1 MATDIAELA
10 DAGQEIRKI
19 PVSISSD
26 IIRLFSEGLYRSPH
40 KAIEEL
46 VSNAYDAD
54 AKQVHILLP
63 ERSEDKE
70 NHLAPLWVID
80 DGHGMDV
87 SGFRQLWRVADSN
100 KNKIVSTP
108 NRRAPI
114 GQFGIGKLAAY
125 VLAWKLMH
133 LSRVGDKFLLTVM
146 NFRDVTK
153 RQYEVVDDVKISL
166 REIDESTARNH
177 LAEIELRDPHAWELM
192 FDEKKSSPTWTAAAL
207 SDFKDLYNKLSSG
220 TLRWVLSTGL
230 PLHSDFVMSING
242 NRVIS
247 SKENLAEIKKIDF
260 CENLSGIGE
269 VKGTAR
275 IHEKQLTTGK
285 SDQVGRSHGFFV
297 RVRDR
302 VINLEDELFGIQ
314 QPNHAAWSR
323 FALELNAEG
332 LRDHLLSSREG
343 VRDSEHI
350 HEFRE
355 YLLKKFNECRAAFDE
370 WNRKENDQLDI
381 ASLLSDHP
389 SFHVIEPLLRSVR
402 DTVEVGSDSFYIG
415 IPQEV
420 EKENQPQW
428 LITYESEVAEKPFDK
443 TEFVKY
449 GPNAPALRYDPATR
463 NLLVNSEHPFVDKLT
478 NGDKHRNPAKLF
490 AFSEVLL
497 EGQLQDQGIDRA
509 LTASFMADRDR
520 VLRLT
525 AGAGDAPP
533 TAKEVLRRLEIA
545 NQHRTALERA
555 VGAAFK
561 ILGFKYQKEGGSAS
575 GPDGV
580 LCARLGL
587 HNEVPAD
594 YKLVYDTKQTNHS
607 SIPADKVDFASL
619 EDFRKQNKAQ
629 FGFFVAIEYQ
639 AEEDLQGALN
649 RRINS
654 DVGRYLTLLKIEHL
668 KRLVLLHFHHG
679 ITLMELRSLFEC
691 AHTVPEVN
699 DWIDSLRDRLLQ
711 QGEIPLRVLFEG
723 LEEAKK
729 DRLATPNIYT
739 VRAKIPELEKFKP
752 ERLIAR
758 LQAVEE
764 IVGNRWIEVET
775 SGVVRLRQTADQV
788 LVELDRNINGLN
800 DLTGDEIK
808 SSAEMT

>member
-70 NHLAPLWVID
+70 NRLAPLWVID

-100 KNKIVSTP
+100 KNKIVSPP

-133 LSRVGDKFLLTVM
+133 LSRVGDQFLLTVM
-146 NFRDVTK
+146 NFHDITK
-153 RQYEVVDDVKISL
+153 RQHEVADAVKISL
-166 REIDESTARNH
+166 REIDELTARNH
-177 LAEIELRDPHAWELM
+177 LAEIELRNPHAWKLM
-192 FDEKKSSPTWTAAAL
+192 FKTSSTWTAAAL
-207 SDFKDLYNKLSSG
+207 SDFKALYNDLHPKR
-220 TLRWVLSTGL
+220 LRWVLSTGL
-230 PLHSDFVMSING
+230 PLHSNFVMSING
-242 NRVIS
+242 NRVTS

-260 CENLSGIGE
+260 CDNLSGIGK

-285 SDQVGRSHGFFV
+285 SGQVGRSHGFFV

-323 FALELNAEG
+323 FALEVSAEG
-332 LRDHLLSSREG
+332 LRGHLLSSREG

-355 YLLKKFNECRAAFDE
+355 YLLKKFNECRVAFDE

-402 DTVEVGSDSFYIG
+402 DTVKVGSESFYIG

-420 EKENQPQW
+420 EKENQSQW
-428 LITYESEVAEKPFDK
+428 LTTYESEVAEKPFDK
-443 TEFVKY
+443 TEFVKH

-463 NLLVNSEHPFVDKLT
+463 NLLVNSDHPFVDKLT

-490 AFSEVLL
+490 ASSEVLL
-497 EGQLQDQGIDRA
+497 EGQLQDQGVDRTLIA
-509 LTASFMADRDR
+509 DFLRDRDR
-520 VLRLT
+520 VLRLM
-525 AGAGDAPP
+525 AGDAPP
-533 TAKEVLRRLEIA
+533 TAKEVLRQLEIA
-545 NQHRTALERA
+545 NQNHAALEQA
-555 VGAAFK
+555 VGVAFQ
-561 ILGFKYQKEGGSAS
+561 ILGFEHERKGGYVS

-580 LCARLGL
+580 LYARLGRHKEAL
-587 HNEVPAD
+587 AD
-594 YKLVYDTKQTNHS
+594 YKLVYDAKQTNQPRV
-607 SIPADKVDFASL
+607 PAAKIDLSSL
-619 EDFRKQNKAQ
+619 EDFRERHGAQ
-629 FGFFVAIEYQ
+629 FGFFVATVYE
-639 AEEDLQGALN
+639 AEEDLDGALN
-649 RRINS
+649 RRIS
-654 DVGRYLTLLKIEHL
+654 SGVGGCLTLLKTEHL
-668 KRLVLLHFHHG
+668 KRLVLLHFRHG
-679 ITLMELRSLFEC
+679 ITLTKLRSLFED
-691 AHTVPEVN
+691 AHTVPQVN
-699 DWIDSLRDRLLQ
+699 NYLKTLESDLDE
-711 QGEIPLRVLFEG
+711 QGEIPIRILLEG
-723 LEEAKK
+723 LEQEKK
-729 DRLATPNIYT
+729 DPKAIPNIIA
-739 VRAKIPELEKFKP
+739 VRAKVPELSRFEP
-752 ERLIAR
+752 ERLTAR
-758 LQAVEE
+758 LKAVEN
-764 IVGNRWIEVET
+764 IIGSRWIEVET
-775 SGVVRLRQTADQV
+775 ISSDIRLHQTAEQI
-788 LVELDRNINGLN
+788 LAALEQNIAG
-800 DLTGDEIK
+800 LTGDK
-808 SSAEMT
+808 VA